1 VEKWICTCQGCNRAK
16 KVERQIILEHINYL
30 LLNKDHPWNCEINH
44 YGSCTCMFSDIIK
57 FIQERK

>member
-1 VEKWICTCQGCNRAK
+1 LTSTRAK
-16 KVERQIILEHINYL
+16 KVERQVILEHINYL

-57 FIQERK
+57 FIKGR